1 MESWGHEVI
10 VVGDKDVESL
20 IGLDIVAYQEAEGG
34 AMGYHGGIFFVT
46 SDKRVFFTCLLE
58 PSAYS
63 GFSIKMSEDNLLR
76 VFPPLAKVKW
86 GMFGMGSRYPEGW
99 HYEYLGMGNHLLV
112 RDDLKEEFL
121 KESDRLLRSKPDCI
135 LYNVWLDTLLS
146 IL

>member
-1 MESWGHEVI
+1 MDSWGHEVI

-34 AMGYHGGIFFVT
+34 AMGYSGGVFFVT
-46 SDKRVFFTCLLE
+46 SDKRIFFT
-58 PSAYS
+58 
-63 GFSIKMSEDNLLR
+63 SIWGQMSDDNLLKI
-76 VFPPLAKVKW
+76 FPPLAEVKW
-86 GMFGMGSRYPEGW
+86 GLLGRGTRYPEGW

-121 KESDRLLRSKPDCI
+121 KESDRLLRSKPDHI
-135 LYNVWLDTLLS
+135 LYNLWLDAVLS

>member
-34 AMGYHGGIFFVT
+34 AMGYHGGVFFVT
-46 SDKRVFFTCLLE
+46 SDKRVFFTCLLKRI
-58 PSAYS
+58 
-63 GFSIKMSEDNLLR
+63 FFTSIWEQMSDDNLLK
-76 VFPPLAKVKW
+76 VFPPLAEVKW
-86 GMFGMGSRYPEGW
+86 GLIGRGTRYPEGW

-121 KESDRLLRSKPDCI
+121 KESDRLLRSKPDYI
-135 LYNVWLDTLLS
+135 LYNIWLDTVLS

>member
-34 AMGYHGGIFFVT
+34 AMGYHGGDFFVT
-46 SDKRVFFTCLLE
+46 SDKRVFFTCFLE

-63 GFSIKMSEDNLLR
+63 GLNVKMSDDNLR
-76 VFPPLAKVKW
+76 KVFPPLAEIKW

-121 KESDRLLRSKPDCI
+121 NESDRLLRSNPELI
-135 LYNVWLDTLLS
+135 IYNLWLDAVLS

>member
-1 MESWGHEVI
+1 MI

-34 AMGYHGGIFFVT
+34 AMGYPGGVFFVT
-46 SDKRVFFTCLLE
+46 SDKRIFFT
-58 PSAYS
+58 
-63 GFSIKMSEDNLLR
+63 SIWEQMSDDNLLK
-76 VFPPLAKVKW
+76 VLPPLAEVKW
-86 GMFGMGSRYPEGW
+86 GLLGRGTRYPEGW

-121 KESDRLLRSKPDCI
+121 KESDRLLRSKPDSI
-135 LYNVWLDTLLS
+135 LYNMWLEAVLS

>member
-34 AMGYHGGIFFVT
+34 AMGYPGGVFFVT
-46 SDKRVFFTCLLE
+46 SDKRIFFT
-58 PSAYS
+58 
-63 GFSIKMSEDNLLR
+63 SIWEQMSDDNLLK
-76 VFPPLAKVKW
+76 VFPPLAEVKW
-86 GMFGMGSRYPEGW
+86 GLFGRGTRYPEGW

-135 LYNVWLDTLLS
+135 LYNVWLDTVLS
-146 IL
+146 IR

>member
-10 VVGDKDVESL
+10 VVGDKDVDSL

-34 AMGYHGGIFFVT
+34 AMGYPGGVFFVT
-46 SDKRVFFTCLLE
+46 SDKRIFFT
-58 PSAYS
+58 
-63 GFSIKMSEDNLLR
+63 SIWEQMSDDNLLK
-76 VFPPLAKVKW
+76 VFPPLAEVKW
-86 GMFGMGSRYPEGW
+86 GLIGRGTRYPEGW

-121 KESDRLLRSKPDCI
+121 KESDRLHRDNPDLI
-135 LYNVWLDTLLS
+135 LYNLWLDSVLS

>member
-1 MESWGHEVI
+1 MKSWGHEVI

-34 AMGYHGGIFFVT
+34 AMGYSGGVFFVT
-46 SDKRVFFTCLLE
+46 SDKRIFFT
-58 PSAYS
+58 
-63 GFSIKMSEDNLLR
+63 SIWEQMSDDNLLK
-76 VFPPLAKVKW
+76 VFPPLAEVKW
-86 GMFGMGSRYPEGW
+86 GLLGRGTRYPEGW

-121 KESDRLLRSKPDCI
+121 KESDRLLRSKPDSI
-135 LYNVWLDTLLS
+135 LYNMWLEAVLS